1 MFCGYFPPMRVF
13 VAGATGLIGRRGV
26 GLLLDAD
33 EEYVVTGL
41 SRHEDR
47 AKPLEDAGAGIAI
60 ADAFDGEMMRGVFAT
75 AQPDVIVNHLTELP
89 SRIDPKRA
97 TEQFAD
103 NDRIRIEGT
112 RNLIV
117 AGHSWSARRIVT
129 QSIAFAYRAEGDWI
143 KDEDAPLAL
152 DAPPP
157 WGANVAAVAAM
168 ERQVVEARGMD
179 GVVLRYGPL
188 YGPGTWYDPAGG
200 QVSDAVR
207 AGKVPLIGDGRGLGS
222 FVHVDDAARAAIAA
236 LDGPP
241 GIYNIVDDDPV
252 EMREWLPLYA
262 RSLGAPEPPRISV
275 DEGLARGDWVAV
287 HRMTEQRGASNAR
300 AREQLGWGPED
311 PRSREE
317 LKVACEARQA

>member
-1 MFCGYFPPMRVF
+1 MRVF
-13 VAGATGLIGRRGV
+13 VAGATGLIGRRV
-26 GLLLDAD
+26 IELLLEAE

-75 AQPDVIVNHLTELP
+75 AQPDAIINQLTELP
-89 SRIDPKRA
+89 SRLDPKRA

-117 AGHSWSARRIVT
+117 AAGTYGSKRIVT
-129 QSIAFAYRAEGDWI
+129 QSIAFAYDASGPRVV
-143 KDEDAPLAL
+143 DEDAPLAL

-157 WGANVAAVAAM
+157 WGSTVVAVADM
-168 ERQVVEARGMD
+168 ERQVMEARGMD
-179 GVVLRYGPL
+179 GVVLRYGTL
-188 YGPGTWYDPAGG
+188 YGPGTWYDPEGG

-207 AGKVPLIGDGRGLGS
+207 AGEVPLIGDGAGLGS
-222 FVHVDDAARAAIAA
+222 FIHVDDAARAAIAA
-236 LDGPP
+236 LDCPP
-241 GIYNIVDDDPV
+241 GIYNIVDDDPI
-252 EMREWLPLYA
+252 EMAEWLPLYA

-275 DEGLARGDWVAV
+275 EEGLERRDWTSV

-300 AREQLGWGPED
+300 ARAELGWEPEH
-311 PRSREE
+311 PSWREE
-317 LKVACEARQA
+317 LTRAADAAPQA

>member
-1 MFCGYFPPMRVF
+1 MRVF
-13 VAGATGLIGRRGV
+13 VAGATGLIGRRMIELILESG
-26 GLLLDAD
+26 DD
-33 EEYVVTGL
+33 YVVTGL
-41 SRHEDR
+41 SRHHDR
-47 AKPLEDAGAGIAI
+47 AKPLEDLGAGIAI
-60 ADAFDGEMMRGVFAT
+60 ADAFDGEMMGGVFAT
-75 AQPDVIVNHLTELP
+75 AQPEVIVNQLTELP
-89 SRIDPKRA
+89 SRIDPERA

-129 QSIAFAYRAEGDWI
+129 QSIAFAYRAEGGWI

-157 WGANVAAVAAM
+157 WGATVSAVADM
-168 ERQVVEARGMD
+168 ERQVMEARGMD
-179 GVVLRYGPL
+179 GVVLRYGTL
-188 YGPGTWYDPAGG
+188 YGPGTWYDPDGA

-207 AGKVPLIGDGRGLGS
+207 AGNVPLIGEGRGLGT
-222 FVHVDDAARAAIAA
+222 FIHVDDAARAGIAA
-236 LDGPP
+236 LEGPP

-262 RSLGAPEPPRISV
+262 RFLGAPDPPRV
-275 DEGLARGDWVAV
+275 PVEEALGRYPWTAV

-300 AREQLGWGPED
+300 ARELLGWEPEH
-311 PRSREE
+311 RSWRKE
-317 LKVACEARQA
+317 LRSAVAEARRA